1 MERRK
6 EQNRQAALRYV
17 EKNKDDPAF
26 VERRREANRK
36 SMNKRYHE
44 KRAAMTE
51 EELAIEREKQR
62 IRMKVYREKKKAE
75 KLAAQAANLEK
86 KGTD

>member
-17 EKNKDDPAF
+17 EKNKDNQEF
-26 VERRREANRK
+26 IERRREANRK

-44 KRAAMTE
+44 KRAAMSE

-62 IRMKVYREKKKAE
+62 IRMKEYREKKRAE
-75 KLAAQAANLEK
+75 KLAQQAAEAAK
-86 KGTD
+86 EGE